1 VNLRTLSRR
10 LDALAG
16 RMAAPPIEW
25 RPVEFPI
32 MDPGPTGPVHTGT
45 VVRDTSTG
53 LWREIAPNTEQN
65 TKGNTT

>member
-1 VNLRTLSRR
+1 MSLSSLRAR
-10 LDALAG
+10 LEALAG
-16 RMAAPPIEW
+16 RMPTPPTEW

-32 MDPGPTGPVHTGT
+32 VDGGPTGPVHTGT